1 MWHESVLTTIGNT
14 PLVKLNK
21 LTKGLKSTV
30 LVKLEFMNPG
40 GSVKDR
46 IGLAMLEKAERE
58 GKIKPGGTIIEGT
71 SGNTGAGLALAAAVK
86 GYKCIFTMPDK
97 MSQEK
102 IDTLRG
108 MGAEVIV
115 TPTAVAED
123 DPRSYHSVAHRL
135 SHEIPN
141 SHFPNQY
148 DNPANTLAHELTT
161 GPEIWEQTEGKIT
174 HFVTGIGTGGTISGV
189 GRFLKSKNPNIK
201 IIGVDPIGSI
211 YYEYFKTRKTVE
223 GKPYKVEG
231 IGQSIMPENV
241 DWNVI
246 DDVIQVN
253 DKDSFML
260 GRKLAK
266 LEGIFSGGS
275 TGSNVFGA
283 LEVAKNAP
291 EGSIIVSIICDSG
304 GKYISKMYNDNW
316 MKENQ
321 FLDSKISITADQ
333 IVSSKKKSDSVV
345 SIGPES
351 TIMDAIK
358 QMKEHD
364 ISQLPVIAGGEV
376 IGSLNEKRILH
387 LLLEDPNVKNSKV
400 FDFMDKPFPVISSD
414 TNVEAL
420 SRYLDKDF
428 TALLLRNDDGTYQI
442 LTRSDLINTLTTLEA
457 VES

>member
-1 MWHESVLTTIGNT
+1 MWHENILTTIGNT

-30 LVKLEFMNPG
+30 LVKLEYLNPG

-46 IGLAMLEKAERE
+46 IGLAMLEKAEKE

-71 SGNTGAGLALAAAVK
+71 SGNTGAGLALAASVK

-123 DPRSYHSVAHRL
+123 DPRSYHAVAHRL

-141 SHFPNQY
+141 SIFPNQY
-148 DNPANTLAHELTT
+148 DNPANSLAHELTT

-189 GRFLKSKNPNIK
+189 GRYLKSKNPK
-201 IIGVDPIGSI
+201 IRIVGVDPIGSI
-211 YYEYFKTRKTVE
+211 YYDYWKTKKLVE

-241 DWNVI
+241 DWSVI
-246 DDVIQVN
+246 DEVVQVN
-253 DKDSFML
+253 DKDSFMV

-266 LEGIFSGGS
+266 SEGIFSGGS
-275 TGSNVFGA
+275 TGSNIQGA
-283 LEVAKNAP
+283 LEVAKTAP

-321 FLDSKISITADQ
+321 FLDNKISITADQ
-333 IVSSKKKSDSVV
+333 IAATKKKSEQLV

-351 TIMDAIK
+351 KIIDAIK
-358 QMKEHD
+358 QMKQYD

-400 FDFMDKPFPVISSD
+400 FDFMDKPFPVIPHD

-428 TALLLRNDDGTYQI
+428 TALLMKNADGSFQI
-442 LTRSDLINTLTTLEA
+442 LTRSDLINTLTSTELGEN
-457 VES
+457 